1 MSESQEERSPSVVDI
16 LRTHYPKAALPAVVV
31 AMLWI
36 RLQAYDTFL
45 RDGEVYLSGNDA
57 WYHLRQVNYTI
68 QNWPGTMPYDPW
80 TGFPYGNLAG
90 QFGTLYDQLI
100 ATAALVVG
108 LGDPSQELIAKTLLV
123 APAVFGALVALPT
136 YAVGKRLGGRLGGI
150 FAAVVLMLLPGTFL
164 RRGLVGFADHN
175 VAEPLFML
183 IAVLATMIALTVAD
197 RERPVWELV
206 ADRDIDALRDPL
218 KWSALAGAAIAL
230 YMWVWPPGILLVGI
244 TGVYFLVQM
253 VASFVRDDSP
263 EHIAFV
269 AAVSMPIAAV
279 LMAARISEPGFG
291 VTGFTLLQVLLPL
304 AVGGGAVLLAWLAR
318 VWESQDLERN
328 GYPVAVAGLV
338 AVSLGLFSIALPG
351 VFGGIISN
359 FLNTVGFS
367 ATAGT
372 RTIGE
377 AQPFLDPG
385 ILQQRGLTASGRIV
399 SEYGFTFFSGLLAS
413 IWLAAKPLIKSGDT
427 RKFGYFVGALGVVA
441 LIFLVPAIPDGL
453 GSALGAESSLVSL
466 TIVTA
471 LILGGILQADY
482 DPEKLFVLVWIA
494 FITSAAFTQ
503 VRFNYY
509 LAPGVAV
516 MNAYLVG
523 QLVNSKY
530 LGIPDIEAVSDIDGY
545 QALAVVAA
553 ILLILGPVLFVPIS
567 VGNTTTQTA
576 WDAAEQTGPG
586 SVTVW
591 DGPLGWMQE
600 NTPEEGNLGGAGN
613 ADQMD
618 YYGTYEYTD
627 DFEYPDGAYGVMSWW
642 DYGHWITL
650 RGERIPNA
658 NPFQQGADTAA
669 NFLLAPNETQSE
681 DVLTSQSTEGNQT
694 RYVMVDWQMATPG
707 SKFGAPTVFYDAE
720 ENVSRSDFLR
730 TLYRFDYQNQGRFVG
745 TTLRT
750 QRFYNSTMTKLY
762 YYHGSARSPSPI
774 VVDWEPRQV
783 ETGSGEA
790 VTIDSNPR
798 GEAFVRTFNNMS
810 AAREYVEEDG
820 TAQVGG
826 LGSFPSE
833 RVEALEHYRLVQV
846 SDTSASN
853 RILRTVGR
861 EAQIAGANPQATVPA
876 DPAWVKTFERVPGAT
891 VEGSGAPANTTVTAS
906 TELRIPNTNSTFTYT
921 QRADTD
927 ANGNFEMTLPYA
939 TTGYDDYGP
948 DNGYTNVSV
957 RATGPYTVS
966 TPATLGNNGSIVSYR
981 ANLSVPEGE
990 VNGDGDGEIGVELD
1004 RNEEELTIGG
1014 GSGGDGSTD
1023 GGSGDSTSADGS
1035 GSETQS
1041 LREPAVAGDAARAA

>member
-1 MSESQEERSPSVVDI
+1 MSDDESQGSQAVSDLISDRYHVP
-16 LRTHYPKAALPAVVV
+16 ALGLIVAV
-31 AMLWI
+31 MLWI

-45 RDGEVYLSGNDA
+45 RDGEVYFSGNDA

-68 QNWPGTMPYDPW
+68 QNWPATMPYDPW

-108 LGDPSQELIAKTLLV
+108 LGDPSQELIANTLLV
-123 APAVFGALVALPT
+123 APAIFGALVALPT
-136 YAVGKRLGGRLGGI
+136 YAVGKRLGGRLGGV
-150 FAAVVLMLLPGTFL
+150 FAAIILMLLPGTFL

-183 IAVLATMIALTVAD
+183 AAVLATMIALTVAD

-206 ADRDIDALRDPL
+206 VDRDLDALRDPL
-218 KWSALAGAAIAL
+218 KWSVLAGVAIAV
-230 YMWVWPPGILLVGI
+230 YMWVWPPGILLIGI
-244 TGVYFLVQM
+244 TGVYVLVQM
-253 VASFVRDDSP
+253 VASFVRNDSP
-263 EHIAFV
+263 EHVAFV
-269 AAVSMPIAAV
+269 AGVSMPIVAV
-279 LMAARISEPGFG
+279 LMATRISEPGFG

-304 AVGGGAVLLAWLAR
+304 AVGVGAVFLAWLAR
-318 VWESQDLERN
+318 VWEFQDLERS
-328 GYPVAVAGLV
+328 GYPVAVGGVV
-338 AVSLGLFSIALPG
+338 AVSLGLLSIVLPG
-351 VFGGIISN
+351 LFSSIIGN
-359 FLNTVGFS
+359 LLNTVGFS
-367 ATAGT
+367 AGATT

-377 AQPFLDPG
+377 AQPFIAVDT
-385 ILQQRGLTASGRIV
+385 LQRRGLTASGRIV
-399 SEYGFTFFSGLLAS
+399 SEYGFTFFSGLLAA
-413 IWLAAKPLIKSGDT
+413 IWLAAKPLLKNGDT
-427 RKFGYFVGALGVVA
+427 RKIGYVAGALGVIA
-441 LIFLVPAIPDGL
+441 LLFLVPAIPDGI
-453 GSALGAESSLVSL
+453 GGALGIQSDLVSL
-466 TIVTA
+466 IIVSA
-471 LILGGILQADY
+471 LILGGILQADHE
-482 DPEKLFVLVWIA
+482 PEQLFILVWIA

-553 ILLILGPVLFVPIS
+553 ILLILAPVLVVPIS

-576 WDAAEQTGPG
+576 WEAGENTGPG
-586 SVTVW
+586 SITVW
-591 DGPLGWMQE
+591 DESLSWMQE

-613 ADQMD
+613 ADQME

-627 DFEYPDGAYGVMSWW
+627 DFEYPDGTYGVQSWW

-658 NPFQQGADTAA
+658 NPFQQGATSAA

-681 DVLTSQSTEGNQT
+681 DVLTAQSTEGNQT

-720 ENVSRSDFLR
+720 ENVSREDFLR
-730 TLYRFDYQNQGRFVG
+730 TLYRFDDANQGRFVG
-745 TTLRT
+745 TTTLRT
-750 QRFYNSTMTKLY
+750 QRFYDSTMTKLY

-774 VVDWEPRQV
+774 VVDWAPRQV
-783 ETGSGEA
+783 QTGAGQA
-790 VTIDSNPR
+790 VTLNANPR
-798 GEAFVRTFNNMS
+798 GEGSFVRTFDNMS

-826 LGSFPSE
+826 VGSFPSQ
-833 RVEALEHYRLVQV
+833 RVEALNHYRLVQV
-846 SDTSASN
+846 SETSANN

-861 EAQIAGANPQATVPA
+861 DAQIAGANPRATVPSS
-876 DPAWVKTFERVPGAT
+876 PAWVKTFERVPGAT
-891 VEGSGAPANTTVTAS
+891 VEGSGAPANATVTAS
-906 TELRIPNTNSTFTYT
+906 TELRIPNTNSTFSYV

-939 TTGYDDYGP
+939 TTDYDEYGP

-966 TPATLGNNGSIVSYR
+966 TPATLGQNGSIVTFQS
-981 ANLSVPEGE
+981 NLSVPEGE
-990 VNGDGDGEIGVELD
+990 VNGDEDGEISVELE
-1004 RNEEELTIGG
+1004 RNEEELTID
-1014 GSGGDGSTD
+1014 DGSTD
-1023 GGSGDSTSADGS
+1023 GGSGDSTSSDGS
-1035 GSETQS
+1035 GVETQS
-1041 LREPAVAGDAARAA
+1041 LRKPVVAGDAARAA

>member
-16 LRTHYPKAALPAVVV
+16 LRTHYPKAVLPAVVAV
-31 AMLWI
+31 MLWI
-36 RLQAYDTFL
+36 RLQAYDSFL

-68 QNWPGTMPYDPW
+68 QNWPATMPYDPW

-123 APAVFGALVALPT
+123 APAVFGTLVALPT
-136 YAVGKRLGGRLGGI
+136 YAVGKRLGGRLGGVFGAI
-150 FAAVVLMLLPGTFL
+150 ILMLLPGTFL

-175 VAEPLFML
+175 IAEPLFML
-183 IAVLATMIALTVAD
+183 TAVFATMIALTVAD

-206 ADRDIDALRDPL
+206 VDRDIDALRDPL
-218 KWSALAGAAIAL
+218 LWSALAGLTIAL
-230 YMWVWPPGILLVGI
+230 YLWVWPPGILLVGI
-244 TGVYFLVQM
+244 TGVYVLVQM
-253 VASFVRDDSP
+253 ATSFVRGDSP

-269 AAVSMPIAAV
+269 AGVSMPIVTV
-279 LMAARISEPGFG
+279 LLAARISEPGFG

-304 AVGGGAVLLAWLAR
+304 AVGVGAVFLAWLAR
-318 VWESQDLERN
+318 VWESQNLERN
-328 GYPVAVAGLV
+328 GYPVAVGGAV
-338 AVSLGLFSIALPG
+338 AISLGLLSVVLPG
-351 VFGGIISN
+351 LLSSILGN
-359 FLNTVGFS
+359 LLNTVGFS
-367 ATAGT
+367 AGAAT

-377 AQPFLDPG
+377 AQPFISPD
-385 ILQQRGLTASGRIV
+385 ILQRRGLTASGRIV

-413 IWLAAKPLIKSGDT
+413 IWLAAKPLVKSGDT
-427 RKFGYFVGALGVVA
+427 RKWGYVTGALGVVA

-453 GSALGAESSLVSL
+453 GGALGIESDLVSL
-466 TIVTA
+466 IIVSA
-471 LILGGILQADY
+471 LILGGVLQADHK
-482 DPEKLFVLVWIA
+482 PEELFVLVWIA

-530 LGIPDIEAVSDIDGY
+530 LGIPDVEGVSDVDGY
-545 QALAVVAA
+545 QALTVVAA
-553 ILLILGPVLFVPIS
+553 ILLILAPVLAVPIT

-576 WDAAEQTGPG
+576 WEAGEDTGPG
-586 SVTVW
+586 AVTVW

-600 NTPEEGNLGGAGN
+600 NTPKEGNLGGAGN
-613 ADQMD
+613 ADQME
-618 YYGTYEYTD
+618 YYGTYGFTD
-627 DFEYPDGAYGVMSWW
+627 DFEYPDGAYGVQSWW
-642 DYGHWITL
+642 DYGHWITV

-658 NPFQQGADTAA
+658 NPFQQGATSAA
-669 NFLLAPNETQSE
+669 NFLLAPSETQSE
-681 DVLTSQSTEGNQT
+681 EVLTSQSTEGGQT

-720 ENVSRSDFLR
+720 ENVSRDDFLR
-730 TLYRFDYQNQGRFVG
+730 TMYRFDDGNQGRFVG
-745 TTLRT
+745 TFSLRT
-750 QRFYNSTMTKLY
+750 ERFYDSTMTKLY

-783 ETGSGEA
+783 QTGAGES
-790 VTIDSNPR
+790 VTLDSNPQ
-798 GEAFVRTFNNMS
+798 GEAFVRTFDNMS
-810 AAREYVEEDG
+810 AAEEYVEEDG

-826 LGSFPSE
+826 VGSFPTE
-833 RVEALEHYRLVQV
+833 RVDALEHYRLVQV
-846 SDTSASN
+846 SDTPANS

-861 EAQIAGANPQATVPA
+861 DAQIAGANPRATVPSS
-876 DPAWVKTFERVPGAT
+876 PAWVKTFERVPGAT
-891 VEGSGAPANTTVTAS
+891 VEGSGAPENTTVTAS

-927 ANGNFEMTLPYA
+927 ADGNFELTLPYA

-966 TPATLGNNGSIVSYR
+966 TPATLGQNGSIVSYQS
-981 ANLSVPEGE
+981 NLSVPEGE
-990 VNGDGDGEIGVELD
+990 VNGDGDGEISVELE
-1004 RNEEELTIGG
+1004 RNEEELNIGG
-1014 GSGGDGSTD
+1014 GSGD
-1023 GGSGDSTSADGS
+1023 GSGDSGSSDGS
-1035 GSETQS
+1035 GGETQS
-1041 LREPAVAGDAARAA
+1041 LRDPVVAGDAARAA

>member
-1 MSESQEERSPSVVDI
+1 MSDDESQGSQAVSDLISDRYHVP
-16 LRTHYPKAALPAVVV
+16 ALGLIVAV
-31 AMLWI
+31 MLWI

-45 RDGEVYLSGNDA
+45 RDGEVYFSGNDA

-68 QNWPGTMPYDPW
+68 QNWPATMPYDPW

-108 LGDPSQELIAKTLLV
+108 LGDPSQELIANTLLV
-123 APAVFGALVALPT
+123 APAIFGALVALPT
-136 YAVGKRLGGRLGGI
+136 YAVGKRLGGRLGGV
-150 FAAVVLMLLPGTFL
+150 FAAIILMLLPGTFL

-183 IAVLATMIALTVAD
+183 AAVLATMIALTVAD

-206 ADRDIDALRDPL
+206 VDRDLDALRDPL
-218 KWSALAGAAIAL
+218 KWSVLAGVAIAV
-230 YMWVWPPGILLVGI
+230 YMWVWPPGILLIGI
-244 TGVYFLVQM
+244 TGVYVLVQM

-263 EHIAFV
+263 EHVAFV
-269 AAVSMPIAAV
+269 AGVSMPIVAV
-279 LMAARISEPGFG
+279 LMATRISEPGFG

-304 AVGGGAVLLAWLAR
+304 AVGVGAVFLAWLAR
-318 VWESQDLERN
+318 VWEFQDLERS
-328 GYPVAVAGLV
+328 GYPVAVGGVV
-338 AVSLGLFSIALPG
+338 AVSLGLLSIVLPG
-351 VFGGIISN
+351 LFSSIIGN
-359 FLNTVGFS
+359 LLNTVGFS
-367 ATAGT
+367 AGATT

-377 AQPFLDPG
+377 AQPFIAVDT
-385 ILQQRGLTASGRIV
+385 LQRRGLTASGRIV
-399 SEYGFTFFSGLLAS
+399 SEYGFTFFSGLLAA
-413 IWLAAKPLIKSGDT
+413 IWLAAKPLLKNGDT
-427 RKFGYFVGALGVVA
+427 RKIGYVAGALGVIA
-441 LIFLVPAIPDGL
+441 LLFLVPAIPDGI
-453 GSALGAESSLVSL
+453 GGALGIQSDLVSL
-466 TIVTA
+466 IIVSA
-471 LILGGILQADY
+471 LILGGILQADHE
-482 DPEKLFVLVWIA
+482 PEQLFILVWIA

-553 ILLILGPVLFVPIS
+553 ILLILAPVLVVPIS

-576 WDAAEQTGPG
+576 WEAGENTGPG
-586 SVTVW
+586 SITVW
-591 DGPLGWMQE
+591 DESLSWMQE

-613 ADQMD
+613 ADQME

-627 DFEYPDGAYGVMSWW
+627 DFEYPDGTYGVQSWW

-658 NPFQQGADTAA
+658 NPFQQGATSAA

-681 DVLTSQSTEGNQT
+681 DVLTAQSTEGNQT

-720 ENVSRSDFLR
+720 ENVSREDFLR
-730 TLYRFDYQNQGRFVG
+730 TLYRFDDANQGRFVG
-745 TTLRT
+745 TTTLRT
-750 QRFYNSTMTKLY
+750 QRFYDSTMTKLY

-774 VVDWEPRQV
+774 VVDWAPRQV
-783 ETGSGEA
+783 QTGAGQA
-790 VTIDSNPR
+790 VTLNANPR
-798 GEAFVRTFNNMS
+798 GEGSFVRTFDNMS

-826 LGSFPSE
+826 VGSFPSQ
-833 RVEALEHYRLVQV
+833 RVEALNHYRLVQV
-846 SDTSASN
+846 SETSANN

-861 EAQIAGANPQATVPA
+861 DAQIAGANPRATVPSS
-876 DPAWVKTFERVPGAT
+876 PAWVKTFERVPGAT
-891 VEGSGAPANTTVTAS
+891 VEGSGAPANATVTAS
-906 TELRIPNTNSTFTYT
+906 TELRIPNTNSTFSYV

-939 TTGYDDYGP
+939 TTDYDEYGP

-966 TPATLGNNGSIVSYR
+966 TPATLGQNGSIVTFQS
-981 ANLSVPEGE
+981 NLSVPEGE
-990 VNGDGDGEIGVELD
+990 VNGDEDGEISVELE
-1004 RNEEELTIGG
+1004 RNEEELTID
-1014 GSGGDGSTD
+1014 DGSTD
-1023 GGSGDSTSADGS
+1023 GGSGDSTSSDGS
-1035 GSETQS
+1035 GVETQS
-1041 LREPAVAGDAARAA
+1041 LRKPVVAGDAARAA